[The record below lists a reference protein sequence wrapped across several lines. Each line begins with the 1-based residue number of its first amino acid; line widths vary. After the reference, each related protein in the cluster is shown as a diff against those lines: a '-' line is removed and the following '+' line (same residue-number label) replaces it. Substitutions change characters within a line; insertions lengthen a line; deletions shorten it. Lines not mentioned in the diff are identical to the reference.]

1 MERQPDCRTKAWR
14 FTGISRKGEA
24 MRAKPLKLLLLD
36 DGCSDARFLRKT
48 IGDCGSFEC
57 ELVKMGELKGILSE
71 VTEEP
76 PIILLRSG
84 ESSAQFSAN
93 LKRILEIASDTPVLV
108 LPNSQNGLV
117 LPSVAAADGT
127 KTNGHLR
134 LNLKKLASILRCGL
148 RQNQVESELSYL
160 AISDELT
167 GLYNQRGF
175 LLLGSERMKLAHGMK
190 KNVLLFFADLDNLK
204 QINDQFGHQEGDQA
218 LLKTAEIFRNTFR
231 TSDIIGRFGGDE
243 FTALVIEEY
252 GQTADTISR
261 RLQDN
266 MAELA
271 ANNTQYPLS
280 LSVGMTRYAAEM
292 RSSLKKLL
300 AQADQALHKQKKAS
314 HATPGGNPTIIFPG
328 SAQAFAQ
335 YGFHAPGHRVSQRL
349 PGKIRKASVRA
360 V

>member
-1 MERQPDCRTKAWR
+1 MN
-14 FTGISRKGEA
+14 
-24 MRAKPLKLLLLD
+24 AKPLKLLLLE
-36 DGCSDARFLRKT
+36 DGCKEARLLQKAVT
-48 IGDCGSFEC
+48 DGGSFEC
-57 ELVKMGELKGILSE
+57 ELVKMDELEEVLSKRAK
-71 VTEEP
+71 EP
-76 PIILLRSG
+76 PILLLRSG
-84 ESSAQFSAN
+84 DSSAQLSAN
-93 LKRILEIASDTPVLV
+93 LKRVREIASDTPVLV
-108 LPNSQNGLV
+108 LPSSQNGLI
-117 LPSVAAADGT
+117 PPGSSGSDGET
-127 KTNGHLR
+127 SSGPLH
-134 LNLKKLASILRCGL
+134 LNLKKLARILRSGL
-148 RQNQVESELSYL
+148 RKNQMESEFSHL

-167 GLYNQRGF
+167 GLYNRRGF

-231 TSDIIGRFGGDE
+231 NSDITARFGGDE

-252 GQTADTISR
+252 GQTATTISK

-300 AQADQALHKQKKAS
+300 SQADQALHKQKHS
-314 HATPGGNPTIIFPG
+314 NHAAPRGNPTVVFPG
-328 SAQAFAQ
+328 SRQGFSQ
-335 YGFHAPGHRVSQRL
+335 YGFRAPGISVSQRL
-349 PGKIRKASVRA
+349 PGKIRKSSTGTL
-360 V
+360 

>member
-1 MERQPDCRTKAWR
+1 MN
-14 FTGISRKGEA
+14 
-24 MRAKPLKLLLLD
+24 AKPLKLLLLE
-36 DGCSDARFLRKT
+36 DGSKNARFLQKT
-48 IGDCGSFEC
+48 IGDGRSFEC
-57 ELVKMGELKGILSE
+57 ELVKMDELEGVLSE
-71 VTEEP
+71 VLEDP

-84 ESSAQFSAN
+84 DSSTQFSAN
-93 LKRILEIASDTPVLV
+93 LKRIREVASEMPVLV

-117 LPSVAAADGT
+117 LPGAAG
-127 KTNGHLR
+127 NGAKSNRHLR
-134 LNLKKLASILRCGL
+134 LNLKKLARVLRCGL
-148 RQNQVESELSYL
+148 RHCQMESELSHL

-167 GLYNQRGF
+167 GLYNRRGF
-175 LLLGSERMKLAHGMK
+175 LLLGSERMKLANGMK

-218 LLKTAEIFRNTFR
+218 LLKTAEVFRNTFR
-231 TSDIIGRFGGDE
+231 NSDIAGRFGGDE

-300 AQADQALHKQKKAS
+300 AQADQALYKQKQAA
-314 HATPGGNPTIIFPG
+314 HPTTTGNPTVMFPG
-328 SAQAFAQ
+328 SRSGFAQ
-335 YGFHAPGHRVSQRL
+335 YGFRAPRTPVPHRL
-349 PGKIRKASVRA
+349 TGKVRKSSLSIA
-360 V
+360 